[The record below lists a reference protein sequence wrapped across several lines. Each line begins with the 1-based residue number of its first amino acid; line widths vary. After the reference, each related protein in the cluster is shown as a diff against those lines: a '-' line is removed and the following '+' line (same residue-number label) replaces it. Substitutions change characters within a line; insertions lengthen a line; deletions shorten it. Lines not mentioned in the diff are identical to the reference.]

1 MIDDRWKRFKEEGR
15 FPIPAGDKMAQ
26 AKFEIFKDTTGE
38 FRFRL
43 VAPNGEIVAASQGYN
58 AKVSCVEGID
68 SLRRYSSGA
77 ALVDSTL
84 LEEARPRPVV
94 TQGTRPAATHGKIWV
109 LMCRLVQFHF
119 FRGAWWRDTLTGR
132 ARRRFPPRCR

>member
-1 MIDDRWKRFKEEGR
+1 
-15 FPIPAGDKMAQ
+15 MAQ
-26 AKFEIFKDTTGE
+26 AKFEIFKDATSE

-58 AKVSCVEGID
+58 AKVSCVEGVD

-77 ALVDSTL
+77 ALVDSTFV
-84 LEEARPRPVV
+84 EEARPI
-94 TQGTRPAATHGKIWV
+94 PAATHGKVWV

-119 FRGAWWRDTLTGR
+119 FRGAWWRDTLTGK